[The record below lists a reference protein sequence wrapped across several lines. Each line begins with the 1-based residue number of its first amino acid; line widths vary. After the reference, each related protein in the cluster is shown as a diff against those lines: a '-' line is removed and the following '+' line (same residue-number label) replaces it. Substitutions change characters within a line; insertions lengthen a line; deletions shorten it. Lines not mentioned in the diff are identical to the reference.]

1 MLTTIVNIKATLICK
16 KIKTEELI
24 FLMEYTNTVYTEFVN
39 SMLGL
44 TIYSFIS
51 FDEINVL

>member
-24 FLMEYTNTVYTEFVN
+24 FLMEYTNIVYTEFVN